1 LTFTLRQGI
10 KFHDGSTFDAAAAK
24 FSLERLKSI
33 NKGPATF
40 LAGISKAEAPDPKT
54 VVFTIE
60 KNPRLALRALPLLMM
75 VSPTAINANGKD
87 DLGQKWLQQN
97 SAGTGPYQLGE
108 VTPQVKQVINRF
120 DGYWRGWD
128 GNHVARVENLVQLD
142 QAAARLQLEKGDVDM
157 TAFFNPDYLEAMKH
171 NPDVQVAVKRIP
183 APQYMMMNTKLKPL
197 DDVRVRQAI
206 SHAWNRQAWAEAN
219 PDAAIG
225 EQIAPAPLE
234 VLGEDYK
241 PAVVYDYDLD
251 KAKQLLAQAG
261 YPNGGFGFTHYY
273 LAGDDEKKRMG
284 ELLAQDLNK
293 LGIQMDVRSFT
304 AARMFEM
311 VKDFGETQNP
321 ASAIGMTTIFTPARF
336 FDGHNWLDWHFNSEA
351 WKYGRNFMYYS
362 NPEVDKLLAQ
372 AAAVRTDEEARPL
385 YRQIS
390 DLVMKDAP
398 VIMIETQVGKM
409 AWRNNISG
417 FYFNLQ
423 MYPTTVTFYDI
434 AKA

>member
-1 LTFTLRQGI
+1 
-10 KFHDGSTFDAAAAK
+10 
-24 FSLERLKSI
+24 
-33 NKGPATF
+33 
-40 LAGISKAEAPDPKT
+40 
-54 VVFTIE
+54 
-60 KNPRLALRALPLLMM
+60 
-75 VSPTAINANGKD
+75 
-87 DLGQKWLQQN
+87 
-97 SAGTGPYQLGE
+97 
-108 VTPQVKQVINRF
+108 
-120 DGYWRGWD
+120 
-128 GNHVARVENLVQLD
+128 
-142 QAAARLQLEKGDVDM
+142 
-157 TAFFNPDYLEAMKH
+157 MKH
-171 NPDVQVAVKRIP
+171 NPDVQVAVERIP

-251 KAKQLLAQAG
+251 KAKQLLADAG